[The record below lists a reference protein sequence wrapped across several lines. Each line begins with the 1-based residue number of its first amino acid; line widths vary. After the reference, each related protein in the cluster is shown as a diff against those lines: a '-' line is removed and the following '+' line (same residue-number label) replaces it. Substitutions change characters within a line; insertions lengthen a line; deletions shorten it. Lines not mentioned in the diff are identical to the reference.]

1 MVQILGDIHGNFQKL
16 YMKAMSVK
24 DTTIIQVGDF
34 GVGFRSRDRMDEE
47 MKDINKR
54 LEKNNNRLLVIRGN
68 HDDPAYFDG
77 NYNFS
82 NIEFLPDYTVRV
94 IEGKNYLFVGGA
106 LSIDRIVR
114 RSGVD
119 YWPDEKFVLDL
130 DKINAIQEN
139 IDVVI
144 AHSSPSFCEPVYF
157 NELVWYYVAK
167 DPALHNELL
176 QERKDFET
184 MYDTLKLNGHRLEYW
199 FNGHFHFTKEEL
211 INDTNF
217 RLLGIDVFYKL
228 DE

>member
-16 YMKAMSVK
+16 YMKAMAAK

-34 GVGFRSRDRMDEE
+34 GVGFRSREKMTEE
-47 MKDINKR
+47 MTEINKR
-54 LEKNNNRLLVIRGN
+54 LAKNNNTLLVIRGN

-82 NIEFLPDYTVRV
+82 NIEFLPDYTVKN

-106 LSIDRIVR
+106 VSIDRCQR
-114 RSGVD
+114 TAGVD
-119 YWPDEKFVLDL
+119 YWLDERFVLDI
-130 DKINAIQEN
+130 DKLNSIEGN

-144 AHSSPSFCEPVYF
+144 AHSSPSFCPPVHF
-157 NELVWYYVAK
+157 NELVWYFIAQ
-167 DPALHNELL
+167 DPSLHNVLL

-184 MYDTLKLNGHRLEYW
+184 MYETLKAKGHTIEYW
-199 FNGHFHFTKEEL
+199 FNGHFHFTQEEL

-217 RLLGIDVFYKL
+217 IVLGIDKFY
-228 DE
+228 EFNN

>member
-16 YMKAMSVK
+16 YMKAMATK

-34 GVGFRSRDRMDEE
+34 GVGFRSREKMTEE
-47 MKDINKR
+47 MTEINKR
-54 LEKNNNRLLVIRGN
+54 LAKNNNTLLVIRGN

-82 NIEFLPDYTVRV
+82 NIEFLPDYTVKN

-106 LSIDRIVR
+106 VSIDRCQR
-114 RSGVD
+114 TAGVD
-119 YWPDEKFVLDL
+119 YWLDERFVLDI
-130 DKINAIQEN
+130 DKLNSIEGN

-144 AHSSPSFCEPVYF
+144 AHSSPSFCSPVHF
-157 NELVWYYVAK
+157 NELVWYFIAQ
-167 DPALHNELL
+167 DPSLHNVLL

-184 MYDTLKLNGHRLEYW
+184 MYETLKAKGHTIEYW
-199 FNGHFHFTKEEL
+199 FNGHFHFTQEEL

-217 RLLGIDVFYKL
+217 IVLGIDKFYKFNN
-228 DE
+228 

>member
-16 YMKAMSVK
+16 YMKAMAAK

-34 GVGFRSRDRMDEE
+34 GVGFRSRERMDVE
-47 MKDINKR
+47 MIDINKR

-82 NIEFLPDYTVRV
+82 NIEFLPDYTVRT
-94 IEGKNYLFVGGA
+94 IEGRNYLFVGGA
-106 LSIDRIVR
+106 VSIDRCQR
-114 RSGVD
+114 KAGVD
-119 YWPDEKFVLDL
+119 YWPDEKFVLDI

-144 AHSSPSFCEPVYF
+144 AHSSPSFCEPVHF
-157 NELVWYYVAK
+157 NELVWWFVAQ
-167 DPALHNELL
+167 DPSLHDALL

-184 MYDTLKLNGHRLEYW
+184 MHATLKLNGHRVEYW

-217 RLLGIDVFYKL
+217 ILLGIDKFY
-228 DE
+228 EFNH